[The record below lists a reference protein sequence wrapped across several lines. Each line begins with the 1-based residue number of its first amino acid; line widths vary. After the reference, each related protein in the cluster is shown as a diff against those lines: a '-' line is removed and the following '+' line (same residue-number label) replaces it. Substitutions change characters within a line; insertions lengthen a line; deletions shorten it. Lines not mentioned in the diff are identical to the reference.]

1 MFEKFSDYMYS
12 LLFTPLKKI
21 SQVRNQFYIFFR
33 IIGKLFDDTKA
44 DIFRVREES
53 MIASASTMMLSEHGK
68 DREMPRLRGE
78 SDEGYRIRL
87 SMKGIIAQKA
97 GTIQGLLLCLKSL
110 ELDGEIIPYYTIS
123 SERWAEFIV
132 KIHYSLSS
140 TTPLL
145 LSSIKNEIRKVKP
158 ASAKDN
164 YLFNFYTEYKVT
176 IEYVNAI
183 HFRLAFYPRFNQAY
197 LYLDG
202 TWKLT
207 NSQQLNA
214 YSSNNLVDFY
224 PVGMR
229 LKIKIYAT
237 ISLEDA
243 IRFSSILRKYVYHY
257 ENLHRYRIA
266 AQHVL
271 YSAELE
277 KLQIMIWHTMRADQG
292 VRFLLSFSGVHQTDA
307 IHKYHLAAR
316 QTLYSN
322 VQDKCQI
329 AVSHNLKLKQQIT
342 TQFINHEEITFN
354 ASYHGCIS
362 IHEDMTESETVKS
375 RLQAQEKV
383 STGIIRIF
391 QVNYMDNSWKMNGKR
406 KLNGGLSIV

>member
-1 MFEKFSDYMYS
+1 
-12 LLFTPLKKI
+12 
-21 SQVRNQFYIFFR
+21 
-33 IIGKLFDDTKA
+33 
-44 DIFRVREES
+44 

-123 SERWAEFIV
+123 PERWAEFIV

-207 NSQQLNA
+207 NSQPLNA

-237 ISLEDA
+237 ISLEDT

-257 ENLHRYRIA
+257 
-266 AQHVL
+266 
-271 YSAELE
+271 
-277 KLQIMIWHTMRADQG
+277 
-292 VRFLLSFSGVHQTDA
+292 
-307 IHKYHLAAR
+307 
-316 QTLYSN
+316 
-322 VQDKCQI
+322 
-329 AVSHNLKLKQQIT
+329 
-342 TQFINHEEITFN
+342 
-354 ASYHGCIS
+354 
-362 IHEDMTESETVKS
+362 
-375 RLQAQEKV
+375 
-383 STGIIRIF
+383 
-391 QVNYMDNSWKMNGKR
+391 
-406 KLNGGLSIV
+406 